1 MSITFTFTWIMV
13 VVSNST
19 MFFTISAFI
28 SALVL
33 FLQIWQLFWLRYD
46 FYSSFNNSI
55 IFFFSKSVC
64 LVCAVLKI
72 PKTFSYSLRLFFSMW
87 VFFHVHS
94 QITGMQGKE
103 KGISF
108 TPDYHFHP
116 FHRHLD
122 ISWGDYCR
130 ELTSAHSHQ
139 LDLNRK
145 PLVFKHKSLTT
156 KLSSLRLCIHHT
168 SVYIMHKHWI
178 SADNMFSYFCCRQFF
193 RIIFTSIYFFN

>member
-1 MSITFTFTWIMV
+1 MA

-19 MFFTISAFI
+19 IFFTISAFI

-33 FLQIWQLFWLRYD
+33 LFCKYD
-46 FYSSFNNSI
+46 SFFDLDMIFTLHLLMALFSSFQNQLS
-55 IFFFSKSVC
+55 S
-64 LVCAVLKI
+64 VCAVLKI
-72 PKTFSYSLRLFFSMW
+72 PKTFSCSLRLFFFYVGFLSHTFTNHRT
-87 VFFHVHS
+87 V
-94 QITGMQGKE
+94 GKE

-108 TPDYHFHP
+108 TPDYHLHP

-139 LDLNRK
+139 PDSNRK
-145 PLVFKHKSLTT
+145 PLVFKRKSLTT

-168 SVYIMHKHWI
+168 SVYIMHKH
-178 SADNMFSYFCCRQFF
+178 
-193 RIIFTSIYFFN
+193 